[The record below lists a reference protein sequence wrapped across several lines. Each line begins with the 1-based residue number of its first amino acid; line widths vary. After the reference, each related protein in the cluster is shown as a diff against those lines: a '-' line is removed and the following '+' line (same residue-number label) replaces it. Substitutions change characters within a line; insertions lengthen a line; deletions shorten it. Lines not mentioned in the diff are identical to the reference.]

1 MHGSPSQ
8 RSLHNA
14 PIFRRLLKVAVNG
27 AHQCDFSNF
36 AGPNGPNCRLSTRSH
51 DPYHTDGT
59 IHSCWPT
66 VATSC
71 TPHIRSHCMRRVTP
85 RFLAVRLSSCLRLQ
99 RLCMRRMHP
108 MMPGLDNH
116 LVGLHR
122 ELSCYHSRNCSWRA
136 LPIRGV
142 CWPRAG
148 VRRGGGALV
157 LAVRP
162 HACLNNL
169 GCQQLVFV
177 GLAVSAFGASAAAAG
192 RRHPQC

>member
-1 MHGSPSQ
+1 MGRINVTS
-8 RSLHNA
+8 A
-14 PIFRRLLKVAVNG
+14 I
-27 AHQCDFSNF
+27 F
-36 AGPNGPNCRLSTRSH
+36 AGPNGPNCRPIMRAHIPYRTGGTMHSCLST
-51 DPYHTDGT
+51 GAA
-59 IHSCWPT
+59 SC
-66 VATSC
+66 A
-71 TPHIRSHCMRRVTP
+71 PHIRSRCMRRAVP
-85 RFLAVRLSSCLRLQ
+85 RCLAVRLSGCLRLQ
-99 RLCMRRMHP
+99 RVLMRRVPPPPPP

-116 LVGLHR
+116 LV
-122 ELSCYHSRNCSWRA
+122 ELLQELRCHHSRNCSWRA

-148 VRRGGGALV
+148 VRRGGALV